1 MRCACNEHALSS
13 SGGSLLE
20 MFNSRVGCRPVGR
33 TKPDTKV
40 CERGKGWCRAGKE
53 NSVGEGLVFSPRT
66 VRKPPSESSSTSL
79 GFSTERMPI
88 SMRESGRDEGLERE
102 RDWVEGGKKAVSVRA
117 WEMVSKSISR
127 VEAERR
133 ASTRGRQVGSEGV
146 EVEREGQSLWDR

>member
-1 MRCACNEHALSS
+1 
-13 SGGSLLE
+13 
-20 MFNSRVGCRPVGR
+20 
-33 TKPDTKV
+33 
-40 CERGKGWCRAGKE
+40 
-53 NSVGEGLVFSPRT
+53 
-66 VRKPPSESSSTSL
+66 
-79 GFSTERMPI
+79 
-88 SMRESGRDEGLERE
+88 MRESGRDEGLERE